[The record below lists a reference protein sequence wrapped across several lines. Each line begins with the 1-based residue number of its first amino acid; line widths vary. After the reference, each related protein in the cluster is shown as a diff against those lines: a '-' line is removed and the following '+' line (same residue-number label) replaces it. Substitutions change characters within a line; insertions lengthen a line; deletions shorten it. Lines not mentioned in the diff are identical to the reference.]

1 MATPSLTDQLAF
13 SLPESDAVMSTYS
26 VKDKVAL
33 VTGGARGIGFETAR
47 HLIERGAR
55 VAIVD
60 QDHLASTSAAHR
72 LGDRAIAQPADVTDS
87 IAMVDVVDEV
97 VLRLGRLDV
106 VVAGASVTPEPST
119 TCAMTPLEFESV
131 LDVNLFGV
139 YRTVHPALPH
149 IIANRGHAVLVAS
162 VHTFD
167 DGVLPAPYALSKAG
181 VEQFGRSLRGE
192 LAESGATLGVV
203 SLALR
208 KTVIAREGF
217 ESAGKAITD
226 GIENRTPWVMTP
238 KRRRAHSRL
247 RGRLSH
253 APDPQPEPNAT
264 VQGDARDADLIQ
276 LFRV

>member
-1 MATPSLTDQLAF
+1 MN
-13 SLPESDAVMSTYS
+13 TYS
-26 VKDKVAL
+26 VRDKVAL
-33 VTGGARGIGFETAR
+33 VSGGARGIGLETAR
-47 HLIERGAR
+47 HLIQRGAR

-60 QDHLASTSAAHR
+60 QDHLAAAAAVNR
-72 LGDRAIAQPADVTDS
+72 LGDRATTLPADVTDS
-87 IAMVDVVDEV
+87 IAMVDVVDDIIF
-97 VLRLGRLDV
+97 RFGRLDI
-106 VVAGASVTPEPST
+106 VVAGANIAPEPST
-119 TCAMTPLEFESV
+119 THAMTPLEFESV

-181 VEQFGRSLRGE
+181 VEQFGRSLRSE
-192 LAESGATLGVV
+192 LAQHGATLSVA
-203 SLALR
+203 SLAY
-208 KTVIAREGF
+208 TETDIAREGLD
-217 ESAGKAITD
+217 SAGKAITD

-247 RGRLSH
+247 RGLLSH

>member
-1 MATPSLTDQLAF
+1 
-13 SLPESDAVMSTYS
+13 MSSYS

-60 QDHLASTSAAHR
+60 QDHLAAAAAARR
-72 LGDRAIAQPADVTDS
+72 LGERATALPADVTDS
-87 IAMVDVVDEV
+87 IAMVDVVDDIIF
-97 VLRLGRLDV
+97 RFGRLDV
-106 VVAGASVTPEPST
+106 VVASANIAPEPST
-119 TCAMTPLEFESV
+119 TRAMTPLEFEGV

-149 IIANRGHAVLVAS
+149 IIANGGHAVLVAS
-162 VHTFD
+162 VYAFE

-192 LAESGATLGVV
+192 LAEHGATLGVA
-203 SLALR
+203 SLAFR
-208 KTVIAREGF
+208 ETVIAREGF
-217 ESAGKAITD
+217 DSAGKAITD

-238 KRRRAHSRL
+238 KRRQTHSRL
-247 RGRLSH
+247 RGLLSH
-253 APDPQPEPNAT
+253 APDPRTESSAT
-264 VQGDARDADLIQ
+264 IQDDTRDADLVQ
-276 LFRV
+276 LFKS